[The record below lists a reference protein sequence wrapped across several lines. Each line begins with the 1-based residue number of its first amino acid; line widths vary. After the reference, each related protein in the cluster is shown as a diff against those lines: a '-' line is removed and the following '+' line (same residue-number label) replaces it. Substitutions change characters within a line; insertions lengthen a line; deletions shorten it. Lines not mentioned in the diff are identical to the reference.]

1 MGSLIQPNQLNQAPN
16 GTTHST
22 FEDLLMEI
30 VKGNVVLVLGH
41 EGILNESI
49 SKGGNVKDLMFRH
62 FLNYMKNKVPDFNVS
77 NKDFDDYFYRLHPDL
92 GVLKDEIVNALKPNA
107 FNFDSEEDYSPL
119 LFELLKRRYF
129 RLVMTTTYDYYVEA
143 MLTKVWGR
151 KPRVISIYEAK
162 NDIAKSEIG
171 QMEMEPTLY
180 YLFGKAEEKKD
191 YVLIENDA
199 IKVTE
204 KWFREKPENLLTY
217 MSNKTVLALG
227 TKFDDWLF
235 RFFWFILHRDIRALN
250 RGKVA
255 ISLNPEKSETDQ
267 KLCRY
272 LDNEKIRHNNMAQVI
287 QKILDGYDDA
297 EKKYLESHGNQGAD
311 IFISYYSA
319 DYEKVKHFFSSL
331 DDYLN
336 TKKLIADIWFDKNS
350 ELQNGLK
357 PGDDYR
363 RNIQN
368 AIENCKVFIPVVTKN
383 VKKILE
389 NEGGNTPH
397 FFIDEEWQ
405 AAISRKN
412 LKDSRAPILIIPFMM
427 DGLEIT
433 TFHPST
439 TYETCFTQIKD
450 GVSVGT
456 NKTELEYNNFLVTI
470 KDLFVKK

>member
-1 MGSLIQPNQLNQAPN
+1 MGSLIQPNQLNQAPSS
-16 GTTHST
+16 TTHGT
-22 FEDLLMEI
+22 FDDLLREI

-62 FLNYMKNKVPDFNVS
+62 FVNYMKNKVPDFNVS
-77 NKDFDDYFYRLHPDL
+77 NKDFDDYFYRLHPEIDD
-92 GVLKDEIVNALKPNA
+92 LKDDIVDALKPDV

-119 LFELLKRRYF
+119 LFDLLKRRYF
-129 RLVMTTTYDYYVEA
+129 RLVMTTTYDYYIEA

-151 KPRVISIYEAK
+151 KPRVISIYDAK
-162 NDIAKSEIG
+162 NDIGKSEIG
-171 QMEMEPTLY
+171 EMDMEPTLY
-180 YLFGKAEEKKD
+180 YLFGKAEEKKNF
-191 YVLIENDA
+191 VLIENDA

-204 KWFREKPENLLTY
+204 KWFCDKPCNLLDFLSKRTI
-217 MSNKTVLALG
+217 LALG

-235 RFFWFILHRDIRALN
+235 RFFWFILHRDIRALK

-255 ISLNPEKSETDQ
+255 ISLNPEKSEIDQ

-272 LDNEKIRHNNMAQVI
+272 LDNEKIRHNDMEQVI
-287 QKILDGYDDA
+287 QKILDGYDEA
-297 EKKYLESHGNQGAD
+297 ERKYLESHGKQGAD

-336 TKKLIADIWFDKNS
+336 DEKQRVSIWFDKNT

-363 RNIQN
+363 RSIQN
-368 AIENCKVFIPVVTKN
+368 AIENCKIFIPVITKN
-383 VKKILE
+383 VKNVLE
-389 NEGGNTPH
+389 HEDGQTPH

-412 LKDSRAPILIIPFMM
+412 LKDNRSPILIIPFVM

-433 TFHPST
+433 AFHPSAF
-439 TYETCFTQIKD
+439 YEACFAQIKD

-456 NKTELEYNNFLVTI
+456 NKTELEYKNFLATI
-470 KDLFVKK
+470 KTNSKND

>member
-16 GTTHST
+16 STSHST
-22 FEDLLMEI
+22 FEDLLQEI

-62 FLNYMKNKVPDFNVS
+62 FMNYMRNKVRDFNVS

-92 GVLKDEIVNALKPNA
+92 GELKDDIVNALKPDV

-119 LFELLKRRYF
+119 LFDLLKRRYF

-143 MLTKVWGR
+143 MLTKVWGKR
-151 KPRVISIYEAK
+151 PRIISIYDAK
-162 NDIAKSEIG
+162 NDIEKSEFG

-191 YVLIENDA
+191 FVLIENDA
-199 IKVTE
+199 IKVME
-204 KWFREKPENLLTY
+204 KWFCDKPENLLTY

-235 RFFWFILHRDIRALN
+235 RFFWFILHRDIRALR

-287 QKILDGYDDA
+287 QKILDEYDDV
-297 EKKYLESHGNQGAD
+297 ERKYLESHGKQGAD

-336 TKKLIADIWFDKNS
+336 TEKLRAEIWFDKNT

-363 RNIQN
+363 RDIQN
-368 AIENCKVFIPVVTKN
+368 AIENCTVFIPVITKN
-383 VKKILE
+383 VIEILE
-389 NEGGNTPH
+389 NEDGDIMH
-397 FFIDEEWQ
+397 FFIDVEWQ
-405 AAISRKN
+405 SAISRKN
-412 LKDSRAPILIIPFMM
+412 LKDSRNPIIIIPFVM

-433 TFHPST
+433 AFHPITS
-439 TYETCFTQIKD
+439 YEASFTQIKD
-450 GVSVGT
+450 SFSVGT
-456 NKTELEYNNFLVTI
+456 NKTELEYKKFLATI
-470 KDLFVKK
+470 KSIFVK